1 MSISA
6 RTRQSTWSTDAPEA
20 SGARNLGICL
30 IGGLPHCFYRRAARR
45 LPRGRAPAAPAISSA
60 RLNSASPHPPPA
72 PPAARGDRHAR
83 RAKPPSH
90 PPIRARARRRLPFD
104 WSIIRATAVCAY
116 GRPLLVRWPR
126 VVSSAAMSR
135 NDRRRPS
142 RGSRGFQPLRRRKR
156 KKSQEQTAPDPP
168 SVEIATISSSSET
181 TAVCQDWMVG
191 EVDLRPLN
199 NINRKSQGAGDSE
212 ALIGQR
218 NL

>member
-1 MSISA
+1 VRADQFSLDAFSVLSHRRSDGSMASFSA
-6 RTRQSTWSTDAPEA
+6 PPLSLPEFWGEVQPPA
-20 SGARNLGICL
+20 SLK
-30 IGGLPHCFYRRAARR
+30 GLDIPPRRAVFIPGNRAEGRR
-45 LPRGRAPAAPAISSA
+45 SEWET
-60 RLNSASPHPPPA
+60 RLFVEKPMLSTGLHFASE
-72 PPAARGDRHAR
+72 
-83 RAKPPSH
+83 S
-90 PPIRARARRRLPFD
+90 
-104 WSIIRATAVCAY
+104 T
-116 GRPLLVRWPR
+116 PLLVRWPR

-191 EVDLRPLN
+191 QVDLRPLN